1 MNPYARRFRLERRRS
16 STFVRVRNALLWL
29 GLGCSLGWAVT
40 WMPSR
45 PGPESSIAPLPTH
58 RISADGLRGR
68 KIFMTSSLAAP
79 PGVPEA
85 GLAAWLKTFLEENG
99 AEVAGPQ
106 TAQNPGDPPPA
117 LWLKLEPAN
126 VAEGAPVFAFAEG
139 DSMAARVAAALS
151 AQVAAD
157 FGQTLVRPEILHDRH
172 LKPGEPSEVLVRV
185 GPAGTDAMSS
195 NRLALSISQGL
206 ARQLAAAAAS
216 LPR

>member
-45 PGPESSIAPLPTH
+45 PGLESTNAPLPTH

-85 GLAAWLKTFLEENG
+85 GLAAWLKTLLEEGG
-99 AEVAGPQ
+99 AEVEGPQ
-106 TAQNPGDPPPA
+106 TAQNPGDPPPT
-117 LWLKLEPAN
+117 LRLKLEPAN
-126 VAEGAPVFAFAEG
+126 AADAAPVFAFDEG
-139 DSMAARVAAALS
+139 DSMAARVAAGLS

-157 FGQTLVRPEILHDRH
+157 FGQTLVRPEILHGRRT
-172 LKPGEPSEVLVRV
+172 KPGEPSEVLVRV
-185 GPAGTDAMSS
+185 GPTGADAASS

-206 ARQLAAAAAS
+206 ARQLAAAAS
-216 LPR
+216 NLPH